1 MFQDRQNMGIVDRIK
16 SAGGESMPKSKWF
29 LFLYSIVL
37 ILIAVN
43 LATEVPFLFHPIA
56 VAFTSL
62 APILIVG
69 GVLFYILR
77 PLVRL
82 MGRVMPHVLSIVIIF
97 LLFAGLA
104 ATLITFVGPIL
115 VNQISNF
122 VDNVPNIIDDME
134 EWLNNMMENE
144 WVTRIQNEEAFQEF
158 DPSAITDNFSNILSN
173 MGGNLLTFF
182 SMLVNVVTLLV
193 VLPFVLFFLLKDGD
207 KLPDNILHFLPK
219 EQTKEGE
226 KIMKDMDSTLSAYI
240 QGQAIVSV
248 FVGILSLIAYLII
261 GVDYALILALI
272 AMFTNL
278 IPFIGPFIGTIP
290 AVFVAF
296 FNEPIT
302 ALWVILAIVV
312 IQQIES
318 NLISPNV
325 MGHKLSIHPLT
336 IILLLILAANLAG
349 LIGLILAIPF
359 YAVSKVIVQNVYRL
373 LRLRYPNL
381 K

>member
-1 MFQDRQNMGIVDRIK
+1 
-16 SAGGESMPKSKWF
+16 MPKSNWF

-43 LATEVPFLFHPIA
+43 LATQVPFVFHPIQ
-56 VAFTSL
+56 VAFSTL

-69 GVLFYILR
+69 GVLYYILR

-82 MGRVMPHVLSIVIIF
+82 ISKVVPNTLSIVIMF
-97 LLFAGLA
+97 TLFAGIVA
-104 ATLITFVGPIL
+104 SLITFVGPIL
-115 VNQISNF
+115 VTQISGF
-122 VDNVPNIIDDME
+122 VDNIPGYIDDME
-134 EWLNNMMENE
+134 AWLNNFMENE
-144 WVTRIQNEEAFQEF
+144 WVGRAMEEEAFQNF
-158 DPSAITDNFSNILSN
+158 DPSAITDNLSNILAN
-173 MGGNLLTFF
+173 MGGNLLEFF
-182 SMLVNVVTLLV
+182 SMLVSLITLII
-193 VLPFVLFFLLKDGD
+193 VLPFVLFFLLKDAN
-207 KLPDNILHFLPK
+207 KLPDNILRFLPK
-219 EQTKEGE
+219 DQENDGRI
-226 KIMKDMDSTLSAYI
+226 IMKDMDETLSAYI

-248 FVGILSLIAYLII
+248 CVGILSLIAYLII
-261 GVDYALILALI
+261 GVEYALILALI

-296 FNEPIT
+296 FTEPIT
-302 ALWVILAIVV
+302 ALWVIIAIVI

-325 MGHKLSIHPLT
+325 MGQKLNVHPLT
-336 IILLLILAANLAG
+336 IILLLILAGNLAG

-373 LRLRYPNL
+373 LKLRYPKL
-381 K
+381 R

>member
-1 MFQDRQNMGIVDRIK
+1 
-16 SAGGESMPKSKWF
+16 MPKSKWF